1 MRHTHT
7 SSVTLLVLLATVLL
21 YAAAAATI
29 APPSAIAQKRG
40 RAVVCGDPTVRC
52 RTGQIE
58 FPPYNI
64 PFQIPARA
72 IIWET
77 EPFYA
82 IILRSMRVK
91 DEFDECERFI
101 PEEDRLEAQA
111 IFPRNKVFA
120 SRCMEPG
127 DLYYTNTDPK
137 QRFMA
142 VYAGRT
148 RAAAAAM
155 LEKVKATGK
164 YPGANLRQMRA
175 GFNGT

>member
-1 MRHTHT
+1 MRHTL
-7 SSVTLLVLLATVLL
+7 SPRGAPLALLAAVLL
-21 YAAAAATI
+21 YAFAVSPPAAL
-29 APPSAIAQKRG
+29 AQQRG

-52 RTGQIE
+52 RTGQVE
-58 FPPYNI
+58 FPPYNL
-64 PFQIPARA
+64 PFQIPRRA
-72 IIWET
+72 VIWET

-82 IILRSMRVK
+82 IILKSLRVK

-101 PEEDRLEAQA
+101 SEEDRLAAQA

-137 QRFMA
+137 QRFIA

-148 RAAAAAM
+148 RTQADQM
-155 LEKVKATGK
+155 LLKVKATGK
-164 YPGANLRQMRA
+164 YPGANVRQMRA

>member
-1 MRHTHT
+1 MRHTL
-7 SSVTLLVLLATVLL
+7 SPPLALLAAALL
-21 YAAAAATI
+21 YAAAATPA
-29 APPSAIAQKRG
+29 ALAQQRG

-52 RTGQIE
+52 RTGQME

-64 PFQIPARA
+64 PFQIPRRA
-72 IIWET
+72 VIWET

-82 IILRSMRVK
+82 IILKSMRVK

-101 PEEDRLEAQA
+101 SEEDRLEAQA

-148 RAAAAAM
+148 RAQANAM
-155 LEKVKATGK
+155 LEKVKVTGK
-164 YPGANLRQMRA
+164 YPGANVRQMRA

>member
-1 MRHTHT
+1 MRHTP
-7 SSVTLLVLLATVLL
+7 SSPLALLAAVIL
-21 YAAAAATI
+21 YAAAVS
-29 APPSAIAQKRG
+29 PPPALAQQRG
-40 RAVVCGDPTVRC
+40 RAAVCGDPTVRC
-52 RTGQIE
+52 RTGRVE
-58 FPPYNI
+58 FPPHNL
-64 PFQIPARA
+64 PFQIPRGAV
-72 IIWET
+72 IWET

-82 IILRSMRVK
+82 VILKSMRVK
-91 DEFDECERFI
+91 DEFDECDRFI
-101 PEEDRLEAQA
+101 PEDERLEAQTL
-111 IFPRNKVFA
+111 FPRHKVFA

-148 RAAAAAM
+148 RAQAAAM
-155 LEKVKATGK
+155 LERVKATGK